1 MRCASVR
8 TISKTVFVPLYI
20 CSSLFSFPLESQQP
34 KKVPR
39 IGFLVPVSAVLY
51 ASRIEAFRQGLICQ
65 MTDQSLNFF
74 SHCGFYTSKKKRV
87 LDKGNEPQ

>member
-1 MRCASVR
+1 M
-8 TISKTVFVPLYI
+8 
-20 CSSLFSFPLESQQP
+20 
-34 KKVPR
+34 PR
-39 IGFLVPVSAVLY
+39 IAFLIPVSAAFY
-51 ASRIEAFRQGLICQ
+51 ASHIEAFRQGLICQ